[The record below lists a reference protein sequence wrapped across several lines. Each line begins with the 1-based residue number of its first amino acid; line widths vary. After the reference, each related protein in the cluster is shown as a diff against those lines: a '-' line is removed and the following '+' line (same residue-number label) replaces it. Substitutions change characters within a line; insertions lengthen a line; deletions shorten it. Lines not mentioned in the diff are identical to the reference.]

1 MLEDGINHS
10 NDSQLQRFIFEGDR
24 HEHSNCVQRVWR
36 SMSGLGSS
44 VYLGIMGLAGAE
56 NANNANLMRH
66 LILKPE
72 PILPRQTRHEHRK
85 NTKSCI
91 FCMQAAAPHTLEPA
105 CLRRCPFFGFSLCL
119 SRACLGKKIVL
130 YI

>member
-1 MLEDGINHS
+1 MLDDGINHS

-72 PILPRQTRHEHRK
+72 PILPRQTRHDHRK

-91 FCMQAAAPHTLEPA
+91 FLHAGGGPA
-105 CLRRCPFFGFSLCL
+105 HVGASMPAKVSFFWIFPMFVPSL
-119 SRACLGKKIVL
+119 SW
-130 YI
+130 